1 MAGLFPDVVAD
12 VSRPEVAEDWASRI
26 VRLWRPG
33 FAWVVATGRELL
45 AARAALG
52 NGEWGRLF
60 VDHPQSVRGAVPF
73 TVRTAER
80 LMAIARHPVTGDS
93 ARVSD
98 LPAAWGTLA
107 ELAKL
112 PPERVEQGIAD
123 GWVHPRMERRD
134 VGGMPPVVLRECTSG
149 EVVADKVRSLVVE
162 QLERLPE
169 AELRHVAW
177 VLDGLAHDVR
187 RRLGGQQQGE

>member
-1 MAGLFPDVVAD
+1 MGHV
-12 VSRPEVAEDWASRI
+12 
-26 VRLWRPG
+26 
-33 FAWVVATGRELL
+33 
-45 AARAALG
+45 
-52 NGEWGRLF
+52 
-60 VDHPQSVRGAVPF
+60 
-73 TVRTAER
+73 
-80 LMAIARHPVTGDS
+80 
-93 ARVSD
+93 
-98 LPAAWGTLA
+98 A

-169 AELRHVAW
+169 AELEYLAW
-177 VLDGLAHDVR
+177 RLGGLAREVR
-187 RRLGGQQQGE
+187 RRLQHEVELEGGD